1 MEMIIQN
8 ETGNFTLHVRISDS
22 KEYDFLKDVT
32 ELARKYDFEND
43 DFEIEDPEKKTDQV
57 PETTISEAAEEYK
70 GFLHIRCEECG
81 ETISYNAKEPE
92 TQHKCKKCGHV
103 TQLRA
108 LKPMYAECKAC
119 GSSWKYMTNRNT
131 AELTQECLQC
141 GNLIDMEMNS
151 RRTAYVTK
159 TKRGGRQDLQEIDSP
174 PTNRM
179 QKRPPI
185 PRQALR
191 SRKRQPLHNPL
202 TREPSFPAFQ
212 PNTFSYSL

>member
-1 MEMIIQN
+1 
-8 ETGNFTLHVRISDS
+8 LHVRISDS

-43 DFEIEDPEKKTDQV
+43 DFEIEDPEKETDQV

-141 GNLIDMEMNS
+141 GKLIDMEMNS

-159 TKRGGRQDLQEIDSP
+159 TKRGGSRPQGSRFKR
-174 PTNRM
+174 RM
-179 QKRPPI
+179 
-185 PRQALR
+185 
-191 SRKRQPLHNPL
+191 
-202 TREPSFPAFQ
+202 
-212 PNTFSYSL
+212 

>member
-43 DFEIEDPEKKTDQV
+43 DFPELEDPEENQA
-57 PETTISEAAEEYK
+57 PETISEAAEEYK

-141 GNLIDMEMNS
+141 GGLIDMEMNS

-159 TKRGGRQDLQEIDSP
+159 RNGGGSRL
-174 PTNRM
+174 
-179 QKRPPI
+179 
-185 PRQALR
+185 LR
-191 SRKRQPLHNPL
+191 SRFKR
-202 TREPSFPAFQ
+202 RM
-212 PNTFSYSL
+212 

>member
-103 TQLRA
+103 TQRL
-108 LKPMYAECKAC
+108 
-119 GSSWKYMTNRNT
+119 
-131 AELTQECLQC
+131 EL
-141 GNLIDMEMNS
+141 
-151 RRTAYVTK
+151 
-159 TKRGGRQDLQEIDSP
+159 
-174 PTNRM
+174 
-179 QKRPPI
+179 
-185 PRQALR
+185 
-191 SRKRQPLHNPL
+191 
-202 TREPSFPAFQ
+202 
-212 PNTFSYSL
+212 